1 MTEAITTFL
10 YVAAIVLGIV
20 TPLVAMA
27 LVVILLRAVLSVL
40 GGIGKLFAM
49 WLEEKARRASAGA
62 PRARYR
68 DVGGEGKEP
77 EE

>member
-1 MTEAITTFL
+1 MTEAIATFL
-10 YVAAIVLGIV
+10 HVAAIVLGIV
-20 TPLVAMA
+20 TPLVVLA

-40 GGIGKLFAM
+40 GGISKLFAL

-68 DVGGEGKEP
+68 DVGGEKKP
-77 EE
+77 